1 MKYNEIRQS
10 KVDNKF
16 PKILTDCC
24 LLSESVKTG
33 LEQEKEGRER
43 KTDRNVER
51 DWSTT
56 PTTQG
61 QQVHNTYKYEY
72 AF

>member
-1 MKYNEIRQS
+1 MIFTQKRTQPLVSSELS
-10 KVDNKF
+10 KSLPSHRDS
-16 PKILTDCC
+16 DSC

-51 DWSTT
+51 D
-56 PTTQG
+56 
-61 QQVHNTYKYEY
+61 
-72 AF
+72 